1 MTYSVWFCCFRCS
14 RIAIVGAKNR
24 YLQNISRL
32 AGPYQH
38 GVASHGNQTCDCHRL
53 RSSGWISLLDRWWG
67 LFYLS
72 FLVFILW
79 YTLSGP
85 DLGTASPCG
94 DGKVG
99 WRGGGHKYQK
109 RGHPEIQKCT
119 TNGKF
124 PKEYHNVLPSDY
136 VNDNT
141 PWVFM
146 LCLWN

>member
-14 RIAIVGAKNR
+14 RIATVGAKNR

-72 FLVFILW
+72 FLGFILW
-79 YTLSGP
+79 YTLPGP

-94 DGKVG
+94 DGK
-99 WRGGGHKYQK
+99 RGFINIKKDDTQRYKSVQ
-109 RGHPEIQKCT
+109 PT
-119 TNGKF
+119 ANF
-124 PKEYHNVLPSDY
+124 PKKCHNVLPSDY